1 MSERLGLPERLWWTE
16 GDFATAITRNQET
29 KPGWLRLAIRCPARY
44 RLKGVP
50 PASFHCAN
58 SRPIKIATL
67 PSAAVKMYGIRRG
80 GELPNSLEGALQ
92 VSPAELGQATVIAQ
106 VGRTTVRTKDAG
118 ADLPQQLYQHLH

>member
-67 PSAAVKMYGIRRG
+67 STTLSISDV
-80 GELPNSLEGALQ
+80 LEGLAL
-92 VSPAELGQATVIAQ
+92 PRA
-106 VGRTTVRTKDAG
+106 
-118 ADLPQQLYQHLH
+118 